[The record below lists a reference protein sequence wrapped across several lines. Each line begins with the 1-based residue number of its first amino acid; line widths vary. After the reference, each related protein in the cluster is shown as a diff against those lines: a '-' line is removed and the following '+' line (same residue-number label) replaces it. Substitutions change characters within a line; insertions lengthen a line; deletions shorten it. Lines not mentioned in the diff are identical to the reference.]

1 MIKFYS
7 AGESNHIFFGYFYV
21 TGKSVSSHGHKHMQ
35 FFVSDKWIDYV
46 VIIKE
51 KICNTI
57 AHTVKRFSKE
67 IGDPMDLVFDALEDQ
82 RSSELNKAA
91 AEMDLTLAYWK

>member
-1 MIKFYS
+1 M
-7 AGESNHIFFGYFYV
+7 
-21 TGKSVSSHGHKHMQ
+21 
-35 FFVSDKWIDYV
+35 
-46 VIIKE
+46 IIKE